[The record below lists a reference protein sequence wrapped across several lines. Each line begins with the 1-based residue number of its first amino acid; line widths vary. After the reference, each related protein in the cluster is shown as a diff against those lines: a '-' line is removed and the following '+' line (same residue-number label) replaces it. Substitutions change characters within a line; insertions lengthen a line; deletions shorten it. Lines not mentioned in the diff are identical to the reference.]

1 MEPMATGKLHLMT
14 IVVWLEKSI
23 VAMDFWDEG
32 QYATEE
38 QWQEEVDVL
47 AEEKGRRDTTAGA
60 AQSWYTA

>member
-1 MEPMATGKLHLMT
+1 
-14 IVVWLEKSI
+14 
-23 VAMDFWDEG
+23 MDFWDEG